1 MTDIAHP
8 AHKSAWRRKNEM
20 WKVPIHLMFIL
31 ISVTMIV
38 PLIMI
43 FSISISEEAQIL
55 GIGNGSGFSIL
66 PKGFSLD
73 GYRLAFKNPDSVIK
87 AYGVTAYSAILG
99 TIISMGSAGMIA
111 YPLARSNFKYKP
123 IIQRYLLITML
134 FGADTIPTYI
144 VYTQYYHLG
153 DSLLVYILPCIAGGA
168 GTTFMLRAYM
178 KGLSESLY
186 ESAELDGASELRI
199 FFSIVLPLSVPMF
212 AALSFMSLVGR
223 WSDWGTSLVY
233 IRDPDKYTLQYL
245 LQRILSQESFM
256 RQMAQN
262 PVEGIDMSS
271 YTAPI
276 ETLRY
281 AMVIIAA
288 GPMLLVFP
296 FFQKYFSKGL
306 TIGSV
311 KG

>member
-1 MTDIAHP
+1 MAFSSKT
-8 AHKSAWRRKNEM
+8 RREL
-20 WKVPIHLMFIL
+20 WKLPIHLMFLL
-31 ISVTMIV
+31 ISITMIV

-43 FSISISEEAQIL
+43 VSISISEESQIL
-55 GIGNGSGFSIL
+55 GIGSGTGFSIL

-73 GYRLAFKNPDSVIK
+73 GYRLAFRNPDAVVK
-87 AYGVTAYSAILG
+87 AYGVTAYSAFLG
-99 TIISMGSAGMIA
+99 TLISMTSAGMIA
-111 YPLARSNFKYKP
+111 YPLARSNFRYKP

-134 FGADTIPTYI
+134 FGAGTIPTYI

-153 DSLLVYILPCIAGGA
+153 DSLLVYILPCICGGA
-168 GTTFMLRAYM
+168 GTTFMLRAYI

-186 ESAELDGASELRI
+186 ESAELDGASELHI
-199 FFSIVLPLSVPMF
+199 FFSIVVPLSIPMF
-212 AALSFMSLVGR
+212 AALAFMSLVGR

-233 IRDPDKYTLQYL
+233 IRNPDLYTLQYL
-245 LQRILSQESFM
+245 LQRILSQEQFM
-256 RQMAQN
+256 KQMAQN
-262 PVEGIDMSS
+262 PVEGVDMSS
-271 YTAPI
+271 YTAPT

-288 GPMLLVFP
+288 GPMLVAFP

>member
-1 MTDIAHP
+1 MTSIAHRGP
-8 AHKSAWRRKNEM
+8 KSTLHKRHKEF
-20 WKVPIHLMFIL
+20 WKISIHLMFIF
-31 ISVTMIV
+31 ISITMIV

-43 FSISISEEAQIL
+43 FSISISEESQIL

-73 GYRLAFKNPDSVIK
+73 GYRLAFKNPDAVIK
-87 AYGVTAYSAILG
+87 AYGVTAYSSFLG
-99 TIISMGSAGMIA
+99 TIISMASAGMIA
-111 YPLARSNFKYKP
+111 YPLSRSNF
-123 IIQRYLLITML
+123 
-134 FGADTIPTYI
+134 
-144 VYTQYYHLG
+144 
-153 DSLLVYILPCIAGGA
+153 LPCICGGA

-256 RQMAQN
+256 KQMAQN
-262 PVEGIDMSS
+262 PVEGVDMSS
-271 YTAPI
+271 YTAPT

-288 GPMLLVFP
+288 APCWWHSHSSRSISPRG
-296 FFQKYFSKGL
+296 
-306 TIGSV
+306 
-311 KG
+311 